1 MAKKGHCNCLQQQL
15 LISHL
20 QLRHTTKRKK
30 RSVWVDM
37 LTSSSGTSSSSL
49 KKSEGEC
56 AGLAATVSFFGIS
69 IKFSWQHKN
78 NVVKIIL
85 HLCQL
90 FPFLSL
96 FLQQR
101 RKKHLAASVVMR
113 RRRIINSSLWS
124 RLCRH
129 VLSCLSYQKVQQQSR
144 FQTRTI

>member
-49 KKSEGEC
+49 KKSEGEY

-96 FLQQR
+96 FLQQQ